1 MRTDF
6 GPLLWLLKL
15 GALVN
20 IYLAAGLLGLANP
33 DPHVVL
39 PGLILLGVCAFRC
52 LFPNRYRDNVV
63 FHDSPLSDRPQTKM
77 PPAEVSEGAIKTW
90 SARPGSN
97 R

>member
-15 GALVN
+15 GALVK
-20 IYLAAGLLGLANP
+20 IDLGP
-33 DPHVVL
+33 SF
-39 PGLILLGVCAFRC
+39 LGVCAFRC

-77 PPAEVSEGAIKTW
+77 PPAEVTEGV
-90 SARPGSN
+90 
-97 R
+97 